1 MRKVY
6 RDLEDNDENF
16 PGWTIGEGVIY
27 LLLIFITLSVVS
39 LIDRKTIKTK
49 ENVEVIS
56 KLIKEVRALNPT
68 FSGSDIRGL

>member
-1 MRKVY
+1 MKIFQDGLLVKGN
-6 RDLEDNDENF
+6 LFIINF
-16 PGWTIGEGVIY
+16 Y
-27 LLLIFITLSVVS
+27 QLCKFNCFCFH
-39 LIDRKTIKTK
+39 RKTIKTK